1 MRLKIT
7 TIVFLLFSSCSGEIS
22 KSNFAEPTYIYL
34 GDNSICYF
42 STDSARRVV
51 IFTDF
56 QNNRL
61 DSSVLFGKLK
71 ERYLNA
77 QVLNFSQIK
86 EVKLSQPLTGS
97 LDIFVVPNSNV
108 NSLDLIGLLKNLK
121 GLQYFLVVNKA
132 NARILFRKLAYQSS
146 KDSTTRNFKNVGVGG
161 VTMVTGFDFVGLP
174 VVLVQSEA
182 ESRIPKMLSVAM
194 QNPLDYI
201 ISVDDSAYIT
211 IQRNVIKV
219 YGKGQMFMVK
229 HPEATTKVDN
239 GLFGG
244 ENLQVS
250 VFLPGDS
257 LVIK

>member
-1 MRLKIT
+1 
-7 TIVFLLFSSCSGEIS
+7 
-22 KSNFAEPTYIYL
+22 
-34 GDNSICYF
+34 
-42 STDSARRVV
+42 
-51 IFTDF
+51 
-56 QNNRL
+56 
-61 DSSVLFGKLK
+61 
-71 ERYLNA
+71 
-77 QVLNFSQIK
+77 
-86 EVKLSQPLTGS
+86 
-97 LDIFVVPNSNV
+97 